1 MFYGCQLFASLVI
14 IIINHSQQSA
24 QQFQTDTYWTVKRAA
39 CHFRDGYTTLQPWSL
54 VNSVIVFV
62 TIIITRYTW
71 STDGGQSAF
80 PMQSHRLILRSL
92 TPYEANISLLGS
104 VHTEYG
110 VAATRDESDQYT
122 TFSYLEQPWLRTCF
136 FSANWGKEKGSAPG
150 QLLSIQEATSSN
162 DHGKGPYPERPQAI
176 LWSNCDSIRSERLTM
191 QAPENQIGS
200 DHPVLSSHAVWLSI
214 SSVVEGCRVST
225 DPRHR

>member
-24 QQFQTDTYWTVKRAA
+24 QQFQTGTYWTAKRAA
-39 CHFRDGYTTLQPWSL
+39 CPFRDGYTTLQPWSL

-80 PMQSHRLILRSL
+80 PMQSHRLMLRSL
-92 TPYEANISLLGS
+92 TPYEVKISLLGS

-136 FSANWGKEKGSAPG
+136 FSANWGKEKGSALG
-150 QLLSIQEATSSN
+150 QLLSIQEATSN
-162 DHGKGPYPERPQAI
+162 DHGKGPYPERPEAI

-191 QAPENQIGS
+191 QAPENQI
-200 DHPVLSSHAVWLSI
+200 
-214 SSVVEGCRVST
+214 
-225 DPRHR
+225 